1 MKPNSKSKR
10 RASSRSRTR
19 STESEEKKVEEPQE
33 EEEKVPPQEQDQD
46 MHQADPQPEEEDVP
60 IQEEGA
66 EELDANPPGLN
77 RQNSTHTVVQINTK
91 LPNISTLDKKLVI
104 LTHGNFTEWH
114 ACIQDIAYFRNW
126 ADCVLHVPWDGK
138 EETNQAINQ
147 QRRDAYWV
155 LKNSIPLRTD
165 YHHLAIGLKRG
176 DAHALYTKIHKLF
189 LEATAKNRGKI
200 REEFYQLSMAST
212 KLNVTKFAARV
223 VQLAEDLEAVG
234 GKLDQDEIVTRF
246 LSGLSKK
253 FDQIVTVENVS
264 KNPFDTTLKNV
275 ISFADRRQQPPGT
288 QRNKCTRTLSH
299 GEGHQSTKL
308 VQSASL

>member
-1 MKPNSKSKR
+1 MHIHSATNLSICTQIVRLCRLIARAKAELRVALEHARQNPKKIKLKNHKLKKKKKKSNYKNKINTCIKL
-10 RASSRSRTR
+10 SHHQ
-19 STESEEKKVEEPQE
+19 KK
-33 EEEKVPPQEQDQD
+33 KTFK
-46 MHQADPQPEEEDVP
+46 
-60 IQEEGA
+60 IRKKGA
-66 EELDANPPGLN
+66 EEQDANPPGLN

-126 ADCVLHVPWDGK
+126 ADCVLNVPWDGR
-138 EETNQAINQ
+138 EEANQAINQ

-165 YHHLAIGLKRG
+165 YHHLATGLKRG

-189 LEATAKNRGKI
+189 LKATAKNRGKI
-200 REEFYQLSMAST
+200 RKEFYNLSMAST
-212 KLNVTKFAARV
+212 KLNVTKFAAKV

-234 GKLDQDEIVTRF
+234 GKLDQDEVVTRF

-253 FDQIVTVENVS
+253 FD
-264 KNPFDTTLKNV
+264 
-275 ISFADRRQQPPGT
+275 
-288 QRNKCTRTLSH
+288 
-299 GEGHQSTKL
+299 
-308 VQSASL
+308 

>member
-1 MKPNSKSKR
+1 MPPNSKSNR

-19 STESEEKKVEEPQE
+19 STESEENKVEEPQE
-33 EEEKVPPQEQDQD
+33 EEEKVQPQEQDQHV
-46 MHQADPQPEEEDVP
+46 HQAVPPPEEEDVQN
-60 IQEEGA
+60 QEEGA
-66 EELDANPPGLN
+66 EEQDANPPGLN
-77 RQNSTHTVVQINTK
+77 RQNLTHTVVQINTK

-126 ADCVLHVPWDGK
+126 ADCVLHAPWDGR
-138 EETNQAINQ
+138 EEANQAINQ

-189 LEATAKNRGKI
+189 LEAPKNRGKI
-200 REEFYQLSMAST
+200 RKEFYNLSMAST
-212 KLNVTKFAARV
+212 KLNVTKFAAKV

-234 GKLDQDEIVTRF
+234 GKLDQDEVVTRF
-246 LSGLSKK
+246 LNGLSKK

-264 KNPFDTTLKNV
+264 K
-275 ISFADRRQQPPGT
+275 
-288 QRNKCTRTLSH
+288 
-299 GEGHQSTKL
+299 KL
-308 VQSASL
+308 L